1 MAKSGVFKELIMY
14 EGYPVNKQR
23 LGEAPLGAGRSP
35 VNVVRVL
42 PPAQYTSDVSVVCTL
57 IAITF

>member
-14 EGYPVNKQR
+14 KGYPVNKSR

-35 VNVVRVL
+35 
-42 PPAQYTSDVSVVCTL
+42 
-57 IAITF
+57 